1 MAIITRQTHIK
12 RGCLRHHNSAGVT
25 SLFASASGDK
35 TLKLWN
41 PIDDPGKSAS
51 DTIGSSVPQTFTL
64 RKLRSF
70 PTKSGLP
77 GLSIIWNPGLHLLTV
92 NSRIA
97 EFGCAKSCRASRPL
111 YRDINRDPWLGPFP
125 RGLPFLLWE
134 FRKRAF
140 LRGLLHE
147 STVRRCKG
155 YLWAPYIISAQRN
168 STVAGWPMSP
178 PCKEHICSSHG
189 GTVPLI
195 NSVPCELS
203 GP

>member
-1 MAIITRQTHIK
+1 MTTAW
-12 RGCLRHHNSAGVT
+12 CLSWQLTCQR
-25 SLFASASGDK
+25 
-35 TLKLWN
+35 
-41 PIDDPGKSAS
+41 
-51 DTIGSSVPQTFTL
+51 
-64 RKLRSF
+64 R

-77 GLSIIWNPGLHLLTV
+77 GFNIIWNPGLHLLTV
-92 NSRIA
+92 NRRIA

-168 STVAGWPMSP
+168 STVAGCLMSP
-178 PCKEHICSSHG
+178 QCKEHICSSHG

-195 NSVPCELS
+195 NTVPCELS